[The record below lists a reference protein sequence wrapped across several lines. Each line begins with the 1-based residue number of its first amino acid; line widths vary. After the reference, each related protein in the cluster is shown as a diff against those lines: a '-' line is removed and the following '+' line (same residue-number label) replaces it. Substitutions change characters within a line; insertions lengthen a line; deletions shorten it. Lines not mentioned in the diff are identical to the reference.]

1 MGLLTTGT
9 ERGHRF
15 KKYISSNQIILKKST
30 KPMKQTSGSLK
41 KHLKTLTLKNTK
53 RLP

>member
-15 KKYISSNQIILKKST
+15 KKYISSNQNFLKKST
-30 KPMKQTSGSLK
+30 EPIKQTSGSLK
-41 KHLKTLTLKNTK
+41 NHPKSLTLENTK
-53 RLP
+53 RLI